1 MKKEKEKSRH
11 KLSNIQNDG
20 SENKSGS
27 PSLDSSA
34 IRNGFKKRHQTS
46 KNITSSVER
55 QVVKPKSMKQLMRQ
69 STQMML

>member
-11 KLSNIQNDG
+11 KLSNIQNEL
-20 SENKSGS
+20 SSGS

-46 KNITSSVER
+46 KNIMSSVER